1 MMSAE
6 LLREDEQQEQ
16 VPRLE
21 SGPAADA
28 PREGEGARRRRR
40 RGGRGRGDRGARENF
55 ATEGSPADA
64 IESRAAELESARAPV
79 QENVEAQ
86 VRHASPHYEAREAEH
101 EQQAPRHEP
110 VTPSF
115 TQSAPTPTPTP
126 TPMLAPPAAFRSVSE
141 HDEVVED
148 SQSHRPNRKR
158 HASDD
163 APAPQELQLVE
174 TSSSAPVAAP
184 VEDDLPHR
192 TKPRRRRAQAMDAE
206 PLKLVETQPGTQP
219 GQDGAQTP

>member
-16 VPRLE
+16 APRLE

-40 RGGRGRGDRGARENF
+40 RGGRGRGDRGPRENF
-55 ATEGSPADA
+55 ATEGSPNDA
-64 IESRAAELESARAPV
+64 IESGAAELESARAPV
-79 QENVEAQ
+79 HESVEAE
-86 VRHASPHYEAREAEH
+86 VRHASPHHEAREVEH
-101 EQQAPRHEP
+101 EQHAPRHEP

-126 TPMLAPPAAFRSVSE
+126 APMLAPPAAFRSVSE
-141 HDEVVED
+141 HDEVVEE

-174 TSSSAPVAAP
+174 TSSGAPAAAP
-184 VEDDLPHR
+184 VEDDLPQR